1 MQKAMEVFR
10 VQVLVMSILGVALAF
25 AVPSINAAEV
35 PAPAPAPGPTSDGM
49 QSSFLFPH
57 LMIIT
62 LVGFV
67 QILIGFAE
75 MG

>member
-10 VQVLVMSILGVALAF
+10 VQVLVMSILGLALAF

-35 PAPAPAPGPTSDGM
+35 PAPAPGPTSDGM

-67 QILIGFAE
+67 QILIGFAG